1 VFINVF
7 LIIPCGLPYAECL
20 LITITYLN
28 SFVNMVYYRVIKEK
42 STGGKMFEIGEVAVY
57 PGHGVAKIESIE
69 DKEFSGMKQSFYI
82 MRILDTDMTI
92 MVPVDGTNSAGLRCV
107 IDSCEVKRVYEILKD
122 RNVAHDNAPWNR
134 RYKEYMEKI
143 KSGSI
148 FEVAM
153 VLREL
158 YSLRVW
164 KELSFGEKKM
174 FEIARNLIKK
184 ELSIALEKEEQM
196 IEEEIEGIFLKNY
209 KD

>member
-1 VFINVF
+1 MDNRNGGTM
-7 LIIPCGLPYAECL
+7 LE
-20 LITITYLN
+20 
-28 SFVNMVYYRVIKEK
+28 
-42 STGGKMFEIGEVAVY
+42 TGKAMDNRNGGTMFEVGKVAVY

-69 DKEFSGMKQSFYI
+69 EKEFSGGMKQAFYI

-92 MVPVDGTNSAGLRCV
+92 MVPVDGTKNAGLRCV
-107 IDSCEVKRVYEILKD
+107 IDSCEVKRVYEILRD

-184 ELSIALEKEEQM
+184 EVSIALEKEEVEV
-196 IEEEIEGIFLKNY
+196 EEEIEGIFLKNY

>member
-1 VFINVF
+1 MGSNSRGG
-7 LIIPCGLPYAECL
+7 LIG
-20 LITITYLN
+20 
-28 SFVNMVYYRVIKEK
+28 R
-42 STGGKMFEIGEVAVY
+42 GGRMNGIYEVGEVAVY
-57 PGHGVAKIESIE
+57 PGHGVGRIESIE
-69 DKEFSGMKQSFYI
+69 EKEFSGMKQAFYI

-92 MVPVDGTNSAGLRCV
+92 MIPVDNAKSAGLRCV
-107 IDSCEVKRVYEILKD
+107 IESDQVMRVYDILKD
-122 RNVAHDNAPWNR
+122 KNVVHDNAPWNR
-134 RYKEYMEKI
+134 RYKEYMERI

-148 FEVAM
+148 FEVAV

-184 ELSIALEKEEQM
+184 ELSIALAKEEVQ
-196 IEEEIEGIFLKNY
+196 IEEEIEQIFLKNY

>member
-1 VFINVF
+1 MYKV
-7 LIIPCGLPYAECL
+7 
-20 LITITYLN
+20 
-28 SFVNMVYYRVIKEK
+28 
-42 STGGKMFEIGEVAVY
+42 GEVAVY
-57 PGHGVAKIESIE
+57 PGHGVGRIESIE
-69 DKEFSGMKQSFYI
+69 EKEFSGMKQVFYI

-92 MVPVDGTNSAGLRCV
+92 MIPIDGIKNAGLRGV
-107 IDSCEVKRVYEILKD
+107 IDSCEVMRVYEILKD
-122 RNVAHDNAPWNR
+122 KKVIHDNAPWNR

-174 FEIARNLIKK
+174 FEIARTLIKK
-184 ELSIALEKEEQM
+184 ELSIALDK
-196 IEEEIEGIFLKNY
+196 EEIEVEGEIESIFLKNY

>member
-1 VFINVF
+1 MYKV
-7 LIIPCGLPYAECL
+7 
-20 LITITYLN
+20 
-28 SFVNMVYYRVIKEK
+28 
-42 STGGKMFEIGEVAVY
+42 GEVAVY
-57 PGHGVAKIESIE
+57 PGHGVGRIESIE
-69 DKEFSGMKQSFYI
+69 EKEFSGMKQAFYI
-82 MRILDTDMTI
+82 MKILDTDMTI
-92 MVPVDGTNSAGLRCV
+92 MIPVDGVKNAGLRGV
-107 IDSCEVKRVYEILKD
+107 IDSCEVMRVYEILKD
-122 RNVAHDNAPWNR
+122 KKVIHDNAPWNR

-184 ELSIALEKEEQM
+184 ELSISLDKEE
-196 IEEEIEGIFLKNY
+196 EEVEGEIESIFLKNY